1 MVSLSWNFERC
12 LETFPFSVNNSS
24 WYISLLALLKCM
36 KNELTLFTIS
46 ICVSSCDDV
55 SCIVIDKIYQ
65 INTDCRSVSKNIH
78 AVYLN
83 CYLLEGYWSDK
94 CCYPLWIYMAPRSFT
109 KYKIENSYC
118 WKYWFW
124 FHVFIIF
131 IYQWKYITKEDTW
144 ITRDSVILFFRF

>member
-1 MVSLSWNFERC
+1 MASMFNISTEQERTC
-12 LETFPFSVNNSS
+12 LEAFPFSVNNSS

-109 KYKIENSYC
+109 KYKIENSYH
-118 WKYWFW
+118 YLGNIGFN
-124 FHVFIIF
+124 FMFSS
-131 IYQWKYITKEDTW
+131 YEYE
-144 ITRDSVILFFRF
+144 

>member
-65 INTDCRSVSKNIH
+65 INTDCRSVSKNVH

-94 CCYPLWIYMAPRSFT
+94 CCFLWIGAFMFCPFYADRLLS
-109 KYKIENSYC
+109 
-118 WKYWFW
+118 
-124 FHVFIIF
+124 VFAAQNF
-131 IYQWKYITKEDTW
+131 SQEFVLCFFSVAALCQW
-144 ITRDSVILFFRF
+144 L

>member
-1 MVSLSWNFERC
+1 MVSFSWNIERC

-94 CCYPLWIYMAPRSFT
+94 CCYPLWIYMAPRLFI
-109 KYKIENSYC
+109 KYKIENAY
-118 WKYWFW
+118 YYEG
-124 FHVFIIF
+124 IIAYNWM
-131 IYQWKYITKEDTW
+131 ISSNLYIKIHQERELHE
-144 ITRDSVILFFRF
+144 IR

>member
-1 MVSLSWNFERC
+1 MVSLSWNIERC

-94 CCYPLWIYMAPRSFT
+94 CCYPLWIYMAPTLFT
-109 KYKIENSYC
+109 KYKIENSY
-118 WKYWFW
+118 YYVVNIGFN
-124 FHVFIIF
+124 FMFSS
-131 IYQWKYITKEDTW
+131 YLYINENTLRKRIHEVPEV
-144 ITRDSVILFFRF
+144 R